1 VAQVLVNTCSPD
13 FAMAALTVSGSCTA
27 GSFVTLFVDESLQ
40 EQIMPSKI
48 AAIKMGFM
56 LNGFAG

>member
-1 VAQVLVNTCSPD
+1 MNTCSPD

-27 GSFVTLFVDESLQ
+27 GSFITLFVDVSLQ